1 MQVDL
6 AEMRKRWMS
15 VSALATFGVAA
26 SIGIVGTGLWLIAR
40 SLGLPLPLVWALV
53 FGALISPT
61 DPVAVLATVRQVK
74 LSKSLQV
81 ILQGEALY
89 NDGVGIVAFTA
100 LLALATGAGDI
111 SPARV
116 VSDVVVEA
124 LGGLFFGMPLY
135 AHLFLLRNG
144 LVFFSG
150 GRMDDPNPQGPVLM
164 DLTTNPVTMTFVPGL
179 EDATTRD
186 QSASVLLPPAQD
198 QRAMILGGGPG
209 DASNATGSTAIVDLT
224 AANPAYAPAAEMG
237 LPRMHLNAVL
247 LPDHTVFVSGGALS
261 RENHLGARLQSEIYD
276 PATDTWKVGAIAS
289 VVRMYHSIALLL
301 PDGRVISAGGN
312 PPPYGN
318 KVPWEPPNENEE
330 MRLEVYSPP
339 YLFAGPRP
347 VISAAPTE
355 WKYGQDI
362 VIGSPQAGNIKWA
375 SIIRPGVTTHSFD
388 NSQRLVDLA
397 ISAQAGGQ
405 VHAASPAQAT
415 LAPPGWYMLFL
426 IDNTGVPSVA
436 TWIHLSA

>member
-1 MQVDL
+1 
-6 AEMRKRWMS
+6 
-15 VSALATFGVAA
+15 
-26 SIGIVGTGLWLIAR
+26 
-40 SLGLPLPLVWALV
+40 
-53 FGALISPT
+53 
-61 DPVAVLATVRQVK
+61 
-74 LSKSLQV
+74 
-81 ILQGEALY
+81 
-89 NDGVGIVAFTA
+89 
-100 LLALATGAGDI
+100 
-111 SPARV
+111 
-116 VSDVVVEA
+116 
-124 LGGLFFGMPLY
+124 MPLY

-164 DLTTNPVTMTFVPGL
+164 DLTTNPVTITGVPGL
-179 EDATTRD
+179 GDPATRD

-198 QRAMILGGGPG
+198 QRVMILGGGPA

-224 AANPAYAPAAEMG
+224 APGPAYAPAAPMS

-261 RENHLGARLQSEIYD
+261 REDRTVARLQSEIYD
-276 PATDTWKVGAIAS
+276 PAANTWRIGATAT

-301 PDGRVISAGGN
+301 PNGRVVTAGGN
-312 PPPYGN
+312 PPPYGHH
-318 KVPWEPPNENEE
+318 VPWEPPDPNEE

-347 VISAAPTE
+347 VISAAPAE

-362 VIGSPQAGNIKWA
+362 TISSPQAGNIKWA

-388 NSQRLVDLA
+388 NSQRLVDLV

-405 VHAASPAQAT
+405 ISAATPPDAT

-426 IDNTGVPSVA
+426 IDRTGVPSVA
-436 TWIHLSA
+436 TWIHLAA